1 MKRKEMKEKISI
13 LKLDEPPLSFGYGQ
27 TTFDPRDGLTL
38 FGPASRMKL
47 NDIDLG
53 IIGTPEG
60 IGRVTTWLSRIE
72 RPVKSLENDPARPYF
87 PGFETVFEASFN
99 FAALQTIEIDPY
111 RISHFLKHT
120 DTHVRIYNLSGL
132 YVDEL
137 IGKDTVNTLPPS
149 TLSFFI
155 DHGVGVVIGETAI
168 IGNDVIIYQ
177 QVTLGGV
184 STSKGK
190 RHPTVENNAVIGA
203 GAKILGNI
211 TIGANSKVGAN
222 SVVVKDV
229 PSDSTA
235 VGIPARVLK
244 RGFDKTP
251 LSHDKIPDVNKEIF
265 EYLLKRLAV
274 LETAMKSGDNTHIQE
289 KDHALEE
296 LYDNFIHS
304 MD

>member
-1 MKRKEMKEKISI
+1 VNPFSLIREDFLNVKR
-13 LKLDEPPLSFGYGQ
+13 
-27 TTFDPRDGLTL
+27 
-38 FGPASRMKL
+38 
-47 NDIDLG
+47 
-53 IIGTPEG
+53 
-60 IGRVTTWLSRIE
+60 
-72 RPVKSLENDPARPYF
+72 NDPALHSSFELFFNY
-87 PGFETVFEASFN
+87 PGLWALLFHRIAHWLYKKGLRFLPRFISAIGQFLTVIDIHPAAS
-99 FAALQTIEIDPY
+99 
-111 RISHFLKHT
+111 
-120 DTHVRIYNLSGL
+120 
-132 YVDEL
+132 
-137 IGKDTVNTLPPS
+137 IGRRV
-149 TLSFFI
+149 FI

-184 STSKGK
+184 RTDKGK
-190 RHPTVENNAVIGA
+190 RHPTLEDGVVIGA

-229 PSDSTA
+229 PPESTA

-244 RGFDKTP
+244 RGYDKTP

-274 LETAMKSGDNTHIQE
+274 LEAAIETGDNKHIKE
-289 KDHALEE
+289 KDHELEE
-296 LYDNFIHS
+296 FYDNFIHS